1 MAHVIIGAGPAGVIA
16 AENLRKVA
24 PAAAISIVGDEE
36 GPPYSRM
43 AIPYLLTG
51 QIDEAGTFLRKHA
64 DHFSQR
70 NIDLVHDRVDAVDS
84 EASQV
89 RLAGGSTLAYETLL
103 IATGSRP
110 IPPPIPGIE
119 LDGVH
124 PCWTLEDARN
134 VARLATKG
142 SRVVLLGAGFIGCII
157 LESLALRG
165 VDLTVIEMERH
176 VVPRMLNEVPARL
189 IEKWC
194 AGKGVR
200 ILTATRAT
208 AINRGGSAAG
218 LEVTLDNGETLPAD
232 LVIAATGVRPNIGF
246 LEGSGIDTD
255 QGVLVDRRMR
265 SNVSN
270 VFAAGDV
277 AQGVDFST
285 GNYSVHAIQPT
296 AADHGRV
303 AALNMAGRDMEY
315 QGSVIMNVLATLGLV
330 SSSFGL
336 WNGAEG
342 GDAAE
347 LVEADR
353 YRYLRLQFED
363 DVLVGSTSL
372 GLTQHVGVL
381 RGLIQGRVRLGRWKD
396 RLVADPTRIME
407 AYLAATRAI
416 GANRRIL

>member
-1 MAHVIIGAGPAGVIA
+1 MAHVIVGAGPAGIIA
-16 AENLRKVA
+16 AENLRKAA
-24 PAAAISIVGDEE
+24 PAAAIKVIGDEA
-36 GPPYSRM
+36 GAPYSRM

-51 QIDEAGTFLRKHA
+51 HIDEDGTLLRKNR
-64 DHFSQR
+64 DHYSEH
-70 NIDLVHDRVDAVDS
+70 NIDLVHDRVEAVDS
-84 EASQV
+84 SAQQV
-89 RLAGGSTLAYETLL
+89 RLAGGDTLSFESLL

-110 IPPPIPGIE
+110 VPPPIPGID
-119 LDGVH
+119 LARVH

-142 SRVVLLGAGFIGCII
+142 SRVVLMGAGFIGCII

-165 VDLTVIEMERH
+165 VELTVIEMEQH

-189 IEKWC
+189 IEEWC

-208 AINRGGSAAG
+208 GIEQAGSGTALA
-218 LEVTLDNGETLPAD
+218 VTLDNGETLPAD
-232 LVIAATGVRPNIGF
+232 LVIAATGVRPNIAF
-246 LEGSGIDTD
+246 LDGSGIRTD
-255 QGVLVDRRMR
+255 QGVLVDRQMR
-265 SNVSN
+265 SSVST

-285 GNYSVHAIQPT
+285 GDYSVHAIQPT
-296 AADHGRV
+296 AADHGRI
-303 AALNMAGRDMEY
+303 AALNMAGCEIEF
-315 QGSVIMNVLATLGLV
+315 QGSVSMNVLATLGLV

-336 WNGAEG
+336 WHGAEG

-347 LVEADR
+347 LVEAKR
-353 YRYLRLQFED
+353 YRYLRLQFDD

-396 RLVADPTRIME
+396 RLIADPTRIME
-407 AYLAATRAI
+407 AYLGATRAI

>member
-16 AENLRKVA
+16 AENLRKAA
-24 PAAAISIVGDEE
+24 PDAAIKVIGDEA
-36 GPPYSRM
+36 GAPYSRM

-51 QIDEAGTFLRKHA
+51 AIDEAGTLLRKCP
-64 DHFSQR
+64 DHYSR
-70 NIDLVHDRVDAVDS
+70 HNIDLVHDRVEAV
-84 EASQV
+84 ASGAQQV
-89 RLAGGSTLAYETLL
+89 RLAGGDTLSYDSLL

-110 IPPPIPGIE
+110 VPPPIPGID
-119 LDGVH
+119 LAGVY

-142 SRVVLLGAGFIGCII
+142 SKVVLMGAGFIGCII

-165 VDLTVIEMERH
+165 VELTVIEMEQH

-189 IEKWC
+189 IEEWC
-194 AGKGVR
+194 ASKGVR
-200 ILTATRAT
+200 ILTATRAI
-208 AINRGGSAAG
+208 AIEQVGSEAG
-218 LEVTLDNGETLPAD
+218 LAVTLDNGETLAAD
-232 LVIAATGVRPNIGF
+232 LVIAATGVRPNIAF
-246 LEGSGIDTD
+246 LEGSGIATD
-255 QGVLVDRRMR
+255 QGVLVDRQLR
-265 SNVSN
+265 SSVSN
-270 VFAAGDV
+270 IFAAGDV

-296 AADHGRV
+296 AADHGRI
-303 AALNMAGRDMEY
+303 AALNMAGRDIES

-336 WNGAEG
+336 WQGAAG
-342 GDAAE
+342 GDSAE
-347 LVEADR
+347 LIEAER

-381 RGLIQGRVRLGRWKD
+381 RGLIQGRIRLGRWKD
-396 RLVADPTRIME
+396 RLMADPTRIME

-416 GANRRIL
+416 GANRGIL

>member
-1 MAHVIIGAGPAGVIA
+1 
-16 AENLRKVA
+16 
-24 PAAAISIVGDEE
+24 
-36 GPPYSRM
+36 
-43 AIPYLLTG
+43 
-51 QIDEAGTFLRKHA
+51 
-64 DHFSQR
+64 
-70 NIDLVHDRVDAVDS
+70 
-84 EASQV
+84 
-89 RLAGGSTLAYETLL
+89 
-103 IATGSRP
+103 
-110 IPPPIPGIE
+110 
-119 LDGVH
+119 
-124 PCWTLEDARN
+124 
-134 VARLATKG
+134 
-142 SRVVLLGAGFIGCII
+142 
-157 LESLALRG
+157 
-165 VDLTVIEMERH
+165 
-176 VVPRMLNEVPARL
+176 
-189 IEKWC
+189 
-194 AGKGVR
+194 
-200 ILTATRAT
+200 
-208 AINRGGSAAG
+208 
-218 LEVTLDNGETLPAD
+218 ETLPAD

-303 AALNMAGRDMEY
+303 AALNIAGRDMEY